1 METKL
6 KELRERLHTV
16 DDVNSAN
23 ALLGWDQTTYMPDG
37 GAPARGRQSATLGRI
52 AHELFT
58 DPAIGRLLDDL
69 RPYEESLPYEDADA
83 ALIRVTR
90 REYERATRVPSAFVA
105 EMGEH
110 QAASYQ
116 TWAAA
121 RGRNDFAAVEPYL
134 QKTLGLSRRYADFFP
149 GYEHVAD
156 PLIDVSDYGMKTS
169 SIRPLF
175 ASLRA
180 QLVPI
185 AEAVTALPPADDS
198 CLRLTYPEAQQWKFG
213 LDVARRIGYDFE
225 RGRLDKTHHPFMT
238 KFSIGDVRITTR
250 VIEDLLSSALFAI
263 IHESGHAMYEQG
275 VNPAFEGTP
284 LANGASSGVHESQSR
299 LWENIVGRS
308 RGFWVYHY
316 PLLQAEF
323 PAQLGD
329 VSLDAF
335 YRAINKVER
344 SLVRVEAD
352 EVTYNLH
359 IMLRFELELALLEG
373 KLAVK
378 NLPDAWNARYTA
390 DLGITPHD
398 DRDGVMQDVHWY
410 MGIIGG
416 MFQGY
421 TLGNILGAQ
430 FYETALA
437 AHPEIPTQT
446 EHGEFATLLGWL
458 RDNIYTHGSVF
469 TAAELVQRVTGGPL
483 TIEPY
488 LRYLRDKYGDLYT
501 L

>member
-6 KELRERLHTV
+6 QELRERLHTV
-16 DDVNSAN
+16 DDINSAN
-23 ALLGWDQTTYMPDG
+23 AVLGWDQTTYMPDG

-69 RPYEESLPYEDADA
+69 RPYEESLPHDHADA

-90 REYERATRVPSAFVA
+90 REYERATRVPSVFVA
-105 EMGEH
+105 EMSEH

-134 QKTLGLSRRYADFFP
+134 EKTLNLSRRYADFFP

-156 PLIDVSDYGMKTS
+156 PLIDVSDYDMKA
-169 SIRPLF
+169 SIVRPLF
-175 ASLRA
+175 ASLRM

-185 AEAVTALPPADDS
+185 AEAVTALAPADDS
-198 CLRLTYPEAQQWKFG
+198 CLRRTYPEAQQWKFG

-225 RGRLDKTHHPFMT
+225 RGRLDKTHHPFT
-238 KFSIGDVRITTR
+238 TRFSIGDVRITTR
-250 VIEDLLSSALFAI
+250 VLENLLSSALFAT
-263 IHESGHAMYEQG
+263 IHEAGHAMYEQG
-275 VNPAFEGTP
+275 INPAFEGTP
-284 LANGASSGVHESQSR
+284 LANGTSSGVHESQSR

-308 RGFWVYHY
+308 RGFWVYYY

-323 PAQLGD
+323 PEQLGD
-329 VSLDAF
+329 VSPDQF

-344 SLVRVEAD
+344 SLIRVEAD

-373 KLAVK
+373 KLAVRD
-378 NLPDAWNARYTA
+378 LPDAWNARYTA
-390 DLGITPHD
+390 DLGITPPD
-398 DRDGVMQDVHWY
+398 NRDGVMQDVHWY
-410 MGIIGG
+410 MGTIGG

-430 FYETALA
+430 FYEAALA
-437 AHPEIPTQT
+437 AHPEIPAQI
-446 EHGEFATLLGWL
+446 EQGEFATLLGWL

-469 TAAELVQRVTGGPL
+469 TAAELVQRVAGGPL